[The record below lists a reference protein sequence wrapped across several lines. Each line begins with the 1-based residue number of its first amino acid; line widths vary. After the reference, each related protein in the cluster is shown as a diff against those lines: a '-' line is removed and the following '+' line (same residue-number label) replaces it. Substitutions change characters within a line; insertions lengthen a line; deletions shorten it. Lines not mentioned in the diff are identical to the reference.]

1 MLKKYKVKYNLHH
14 YPEYSENKEIVI
26 EAHSKE
32 EAEEEFQDYD
42 NEIQGNSY
50 VEYVDEV
57 EETDEPLSPSYLNL
71 IFEEERNYIVN
82 FITANDD
89 IEKKYKK
96 VLDTFMKEGSW

>member
-14 YPEYSENKEIVI
+14 YPTYSENKEIVI

-42 NEIQGNSY
+42 NEIKGNSY

-71 IFEEERNYIVN
+71 IFEEERG
-82 FITANDD
+82 
-89 IEKKYKK
+89 K
-96 VLDTFMKEGSW
+96 L